1 MRTFTSAAALV
12 VLFGVAAAADD
23 KPKDGKG
30 AKGDEPAAKPAEDD
44 DLPTQDLRAGGDEK
58 KRYLVHGPKKDS
70 KEPKEGR
77 PVLYVLPGGDG
88 SAEFQG
94 FVKNMRRQAL
104 TDEWVEVQ
112 LVATKW
118 SEKQE
123 IVWPTAEVREKDAK
137 FTTEEFFAAVHKD
150 VTKAF
155 KIDAKRVFA
164 LGWSSGGPPVYT
176 LALQP
181 KSPVTGAYLAMSV
194 FKPNDLPKLDGAKGK
209 PFFIDH
215 SPDDKTCPF
224 RMAEEARDALKKH
237 GAEVEFVTYEG
248 GHGWKGDIWGRM
260 KKGIEHLTKNAPK

>member
-1 MRTFTSAAALV
+1 MRKATSAAAI
-12 VLFGVAAAADD
+12 VLLLGVAVADD
-23 KPKDGKG
+23 KPKDGKP

-88 SAEFQG
+88 GADFQS
-94 FVKNMRRQAL
+94 FVKNIRRQVL

-112 LVATKW
+112 LVSTKW
-118 SEKQE
+118 TEKQV
-123 IVWPTAEVREKDAK
+123 IVWPTAGSPVKDAK

-176 LALQP
+176 LALSP

-194 FKPNDLPKLDGAKGK
+194 FYPSRLPSLDGAKGK

-215 SPDDKTCPF
+215 SPDDKTCEF
-224 RMAEEARDALKKH
+224 KLAEEARDALKKA

-260 KKGIEHLTKNAPK
+260 KKGIAHLTKHAAK

>member
-1 MRTFTSAAALV
+1 LV
-12 VLFGVAAAADD
+12 VLLGVVASADD

-30 AKGDEPAAKPAEDD
+30 AKGEDPAAKPAEDD

-77 PVLYVLPGGDG
+77 PVLYVLPGGNGD
-88 SAEFQG
+88 AEFRT
-94 FVKNMRRQAL
+94 FVKSMLREAL

-112 LVATKW
+112 LVAAKW
-118 SEKQE
+118 RDDQT
-123 IVWPTAEVREKDAK
+123 IVWPTKLDQTRDAK

-176 LALQP
+176 LALQS
-181 KSPVTGAYLAMSV
+181 KSPVTGAYLAQSV
-194 FKPNDLPKLDGAKGK
+194 FYPSKLPSLGGAKGK

-215 SPDDKTCPF
+215 SPDDKTCEF
-224 RMAEEARDALKKH
+224 KLAEEARDALKKA

-260 KKGIEHLTKNAPK
+260 KKGIAHLTKHAAK